1 MTNLVRQFGIP
12 TLVLALSLA
21 LSGCAATRN
30 PVDPL
35 EGFNRSMF
43 VFNDAFDRTALKPA
57 AVTYQTLTPSFIQTG
72 IGNFFGN
79 IGDVWTAVNNL
90 LQGNVS
96 DGFTDVMRVAVN
108 TALGLGGLLDIGSE
122 AGMPKHNEDFGQ
134 TLGKWGVKS
143 GPYVVL
149 PFFGSSTLRDSV
161 ALPLDYKADPWGYA
175 DPVWVRNTGS
185 VVRVVDLRAGVL
197 DASNLIEE
205 AALDRYEFVRDA
217 YLQRRQSKITNGET
231 PRKPDGDTE
240 PKGKNSSSLEPPE
253 QDGQSGLHPASS
265 AEPGP
270 QGIVEPASIE
280 APKKVSPLSGAPV
293 QAMDPM
299 VTAAPVSSDSTHKQ
313 LVIGEK

>member
-1 MTNLVRQFGIP
+1 MTNLIRQFGMS

-21 LSGCAATRN
+21 LGGCAATRN

-57 AVTYQTLTPSFIQTG
+57 AVTYKTLTPTFVQTG

-90 LQGNVS
+90 LQGNLS
-96 DGFTDVMRVAVN
+96 DGVTDVMRVAVN
-108 TALGLGGLLDIGSE
+108 TTLGFGGLLDIGSE

-149 PFFGSSTLRDSV
+149 PFFGSSTLRDSLV
-161 ALPLDYKADPWGYA
+161 LPVDYKADPWGYV

-217 YLQRRQSKITNGET
+217 YLQRRQNKINNGET
-231 PRKPDGDTE
+231 PRKPDGDGE
-240 PKGKNSSSLEPPE
+240 PKGKSSSSLETQE
-253 QDGQSGLHPASS
+253 QDGRSGLTPAAS
-265 AEPGP
+265 AEPAA
-270 QGIVEPASIE
+270 QGIVEPASVKVPE
-280 APKKVSPLSGAPV
+280 KVSVESGASAQPTN
-293 QAMDPM
+293 PM
-299 VTAAPVSSDSTHKQ
+299 VTALPVSSDSTPK
-313 LVIGEK
+313 

>member
-1 MTNLVRQFGIP
+1 MTNLIRQFGMSA
-12 TLVLALSLA
+12 LVLALSLV
-21 LSGCAATRN
+21 LGGCAATRN

-57 AVTYQTLTPSFIQTG
+57 AVTYKTLTPTFVQTG

-90 LQGNVS
+90 LQGNLG

-108 TALGLGGLLDIGSE
+108 TTLGFGGLLDIGSE
-122 AGMPKHNEDFGQ
+122 AGLPKHNEDFGQ

-149 PFFGSSTLRDSV
+149 PFFGSSTLRDSL
-161 ALPLDYKADPWGYA
+161 ALPVDYQADPWGYA

-185 VVRVVDLRAGVL
+185 VVRVIDLRAVVL

-205 AALDRYEFVRDA
+205 AAIDRYEFVRDA
-217 YLQRRQSKITNGET
+217 YLQRRQNKITNGET
-231 PRKPDGDTE
+231 PRKPDGDRA
-240 PKGKNSSSLEPPE
+240 PKGKSSSSLELPE
-253 QDGQSGLHPASS
+253 QNGQSGLIPTAS
-265 AEPGP
+265 AEPDA
-270 QGIVEPASIE
+270 QGIVEPASDK
-280 APKKVSPLSGAPV
+280 APEQVSAGSGAPA
-293 QAMDPM
+293 QPANPM
-299 VTAAPVSSDSTHKQ
+299 VTALPVSSDSTPK
-313 LVIGEK
+313 